1 MATNG
6 AGLNPHVDTREYL
19 AAERTLL
26 AYIRTALA
34 LMGFGFIVARFSLF
48 LRELRL
54 VRPDAAIEQPE
65 LSLWFGTALVVIGVL
80 LNAVSVIEYRSLV
93 AKLNQAHSAQ
103 VRPAHTPIAT
113 ALLVAACGAAMTFY
127 LILIE

>member
-34 LMGFGFIVARFSLF
+34 LMGFGFIVADSLCSF
-48 LRELRL
+48 ANCGWCART
-54 VRPDAAIEQPE
+54 QPSSS
-65 LSLWFGTALVVIGVL
+65 LS
-80 LNAVSVIEYRSLV
+80 YRSGSELP
-93 AKLNQAHSAQ
+93 SS
-103 VRPAHTPIAT
+103 
-113 ALLVAACGAAMTFY
+113 
-127 LILIE
+127 